1 MSNIKPQVDFNF
13 NRKLVCFYDEC
24 SEHLLM
30 ATELGKFIHAR
41 LADMQKTQTWLAEKM
56 NVSANAV
63 SKWIKSG
70 KISRTNFFA
79 LIDIIGSDGAPF
91 IWEAIDTNKQ
101 QNHSMVAFSNDEKIV
116 LQGFRSADEST
127 KRVMLLTAQDALA
140 RFERRSDQQ

>member
-1 MSNIKPQVDFNF
+1 
-13 NRKLVCFYDEC
+13 
-24 SEHLLM
+24 M
-30 ATELGKFIHAR
+30 ATELGKFIHDR
-41 LADMQKTQTWLAEKM
+41 LADMQKTQTWLAEEM
-56 NVSANAV
+56 SVSANAV

-101 QNHSMVAFSNDEKIV
+101 SNHSMVAFSNDEKIV

-127 KRVMLLTAQDALA
+127 KRVMLLTAQDALT